1 MGKALTK
8 FKDLAH
14 RAGRWLGLGEAAA
27 PKATTAVVADRWDEV
42 DWKEILDQSSALQ
55 ELADDFHE
63 RYDYTA
69 ELLQDVFLLAYKV
82 APAVREKEE
91 MELSRLANHQ
101 IVATMSACPELAEL
115 RRETAGDL
123 YAAGLSVLA
132 QADQLRQLL
141 EENRQAQEQ
150 AQRAE
155 DAQRAAVEAAQAVAA
170 AMTLA
175 EEAADANGTV
185 PAAAADAV
193 RQALEAAESADQAEQ
208 AAALAADQALAE
220 ALPGVRAA
228 VRHSLASAV
237 EQVVE
242 EDALVRAWGVEPGQL
257 KRMPFE
263 ERAQLAERLR
273 GNRLGE
279 FVQLIGRFRLLASGE
294 RARRVENVPG
304 ELTGVTLGDDL
315 TRLLSSEAAAL
326 AVPAARAIFAARYS
340 EAQLMLFESQG
351 EENIGHGAII
361 ACIDCSDSMGFQHG
375 RVVGSPTREAWAK
388 ACALAL
394 LDQARRSRRDFVAI
408 LFSSP
413 GQLRAF
419 HFPAAEPV
427 SIAQVVEMAEHF
439 FAGGTD
445 FESPL
450 SAAVDVLAEQYNEEG
465 TQRGDI
471 VLITDGECA
480 VGEEWLRAW
489 QAAKAQLDFRSFVIA
504 IGSPRAGAP
513 GSVLDALSDNLRTI
527 DDLTSPE
534 PVADLF
540 RTI

>member
-14 RAGRWLGLGEAAA
+14 RAGRWFGLGKAAA

-63 RYDYTA
+63 RYDYTV

-82 APAVREKEE
+82 TPAVREKEE

-115 RRETAGDL
+115 RRETVGDL

-132 QADQLRQLL
+132 QADQLRRLL
-141 EENRQAQEQ
+141 EENRQ

-155 DAQRAAVEAAQAVAA
+155 DAQRAAAEAAQAVVA
-170 AMTLA
+170 AMGRA
-175 EEAADANGTV
+175 EEAADANGVVLTD
-185 PAAAADAV
+185 AADAV
-193 RQALEAAESADQAEQ
+193 RHAVEAAESADQAEQ
-208 AAALAADQALAE
+208 AAVLAVDQALAE

-228 VRHSLASAV
+228 VRHGLAGAV
-237 EQVVE
+237 ERVVE

-257 KRMPFE
+257 ERMPFE

-315 TRLLSSEAAAL
+315 TRLLPSEAAAL
-326 AVPAARAIFAARYS
+326 AVPAARAVFAARYA

-351 EENIGHGAII
+351 EERIGHGAII
-361 ACIDCSDSMGFQHG
+361 ACVDCSYSMGIQHG
-375 RVVGSPTREAWAK
+375 RAADSPTREAWAK

-427 SIAQVVEMAEHF
+427 SIGQVVEMAEHF
-439 FAGGTD
+439 FGGGTD

-450 SAAVDVLAEQYNEEG
+450 SAAVDVLAAQYNAQG

-471 VLITDGECA
+471 VLITDDECE

-489 QAAKAQLDFRSFVIA
+489 QTSKTQLDFRSFGIA

-527 DDLTSPE
+527 DDLTDPE
-534 PVADLF
+534 PAADLF